1 MMVVTQAVD
10 GDEENRMEAEREEEG
25 IGTQYLDRVTEERIS
40 DQSL

>member
-10 GDEENRMEAEREEEG
+10 GDEENRMEAEREEES